1 MGIKRVVFDKED
13 TRNYPDLSLKDYR
26 LEIYRDEDDRNI
38 VLKNFNFSN
47 DVTSVNIELNNRG
60 FIGVGVAENT
70 NTEGNGMT
78 VKSLSEIESA
88 IIKMHED
95 EDLPVPENISF
106 IISSIEN
113 CPIKEIPNMFTMIRY
128 FSKYKSYEF
137 FFNDIDSLFAKVT
150 NGGKTV
156 ELSYN
161 RKELKMAFSNMQ
173 GTMIEGFLKSSKLS
187 EEKYRTILSFIMN
200 GENIKCV

>member
-26 LEIYRDEDDRNI
+26 LEIYIDEDDRNI
-38 VLKNFNFSN
+38 VLRNFNFSN

-60 FIGVGVAENT
+60 FIGVGVAKNT
-70 NTEGNGMT
+70 DSEGNGMT
-78 VKSLSEIESA
+78 VKSISEIEST

-113 CPIKEIPNMFTMIRY
+113 CTIKEIPNMFTMIRY

-137 FFNDIDSLFAKVT
+137 FFNDTDSLFAKVT
-150 NGGKTV
+150 NEGKTV